1 LVLGGASQLRAQFD
15 LYVAHVADG
24 GGYFTQVSVHN
35 PGINTAACT
44 FSTFDGQGNPL
55 NLVYGTAAANS
66 TAAVHHRSHAIPA
79 ATAAPASSVQFSVD
93 PLGTFTMETTGAG
106 GPNGEILQGGAAL
119 SCDNTVIGGATYW
132 LTASGGEYITGIGVP
147 AASPTTFFRAVG
159 GKREFG
165 VRNLQFIDRLRGRD
179 CRGFR

>member
-1 LVLGGASQLRAQFD
+1 MTVRFHITCVACLVLVLGGASQLRAQFD

-93 PLGTFTMETTGAG
+93 PLGTFTMETTGGSDAVCSG
-106 GPNGEILQGGAAL
+106 WRGPRRFSRFGLGRLFPHGCLQM
-119 SCDNTVIGGATYW
+119 
-132 LTASGGEYITGIGVP
+132 ASQRHIV
-147 AASPTTFFRAVG
+147 S
-159 GKREFG
+159 
-165 VRNLQFIDRLRGRD
+165 
-179 CRGFR
+179 